1 MIQRKTIMPFKKGQS
16 GNPKGRK
23 KGAKSVL
30 SESFYE
36 LGLRYLDDPD
46 GFGGYEGFKAF
57 FNKCPRN
64 KEIFVSMMAK
74 WAEKQIKQSLEVG
87 GENGGPIAVTLTK
100 TVTTV
105 KPQDYAGE

>member
-1 MIQRKTIMPFKKGQS
+1 MKFTKG
-16 GNPKGRK
+16 NKANLAGRP
-23 KGAKSVL
+23 KGAKSKI

-36 LGLRYLDDPD
+36 MALRYLDDPD
-46 GFGGYEGFKAF
+46 GFNSYEGFRDF
-57 FNKCPRN
+57 FNKCSRN
-64 KEIFVSMMAK
+64 KELFVSMMGK

-105 KPQDYAGE
+105 KPKDYAGE